1 MKLLRFLVKGYET
14 KDYGYAQEREK
25 HQDQIRKKN
34 SNAPL
39 TFNL

>member
-1 MKLLRFLVKGYET
+1 MKLLRFLGKGYET
-14 KDYGYAQEREK
+14 KDYGYAQERNTKIKLE
-25 HQDQIRKKN
+25 KKN